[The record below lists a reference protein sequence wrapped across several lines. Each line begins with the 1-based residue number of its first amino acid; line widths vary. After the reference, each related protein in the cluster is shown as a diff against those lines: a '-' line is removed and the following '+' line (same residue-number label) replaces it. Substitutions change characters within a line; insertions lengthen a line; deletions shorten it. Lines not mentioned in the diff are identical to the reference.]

1 MWDGAAL
8 QGEGFAGSPVL
19 MGEVHRAL
27 LPFPLA
33 SSVHDAVLIWAR
45 CLCSF
50 QAKMGFLA
58 FVSAVKQSLCRAE
71 AVSPLA
77 KRQEGHSQGL
87 KKVCLEDRRS
97 PCVLNL
103 R

>member
-1 MWDGAAL
+1 MGWGGAAL
-8 QGEGFAGSPVL
+8 QGEGFTGSSVL
-19 MGEVHRAL
+19 RGGVHWAL

-33 SSVHDAVLIWAR
+33 SSVHDAVLIWAQ

-50 QAKMGFLA
+50 QAKMRFLA
-58 FVSAVKQSLCRAE
+58 FVSAVRQGLWRAE

-87 KKVCLEDRRS
+87 KKVCLRTDT
-97 PCVLNL
+97 VLVC
-103 R
+103 